1 MNTPAIA
8 EIKNDSDIIETD
20 HLEKIQ
26 EMVITCIQCGTC
38 TGSCP
43 NAQSMDYTPRHLWRL
58 VLLGQKDMIFK
69 SKTFALCSSCYFCTL
84 RCPRGLALTEAMSAL
99 KQLAAREN
107 IESFRQSARF
117 YKSFLES
124 VRRHGR
130 VREMEMMNLYFIAM
144 RNPLIPLKYAGLGM
158 KLMRKRKIP
167 LHLPSKGTGVLDKI
181 FRKVQELEDMS

>member
-1 MNTPAIA
+1 MNTPAIP
-8 EIKNDSDIIETD
+8 EVKYHSDAIATD
-20 HLEKIQ
+20 HFAKIQ
-26 EMVITCIQCGTC
+26 EMVRTCIQCGTC

-43 NAQSMDYTPRHLWRL
+43 NAESMDYTPRHLWRM
-58 VLLGQKDMIFK
+58 VLMGQKDPIFR
-69 SKTFALCSSCYFCTL
+69 SKTFAMCSSCYFCTL

-117 YKSFLES
+117 YASFLES

-144 RNPLIPLKYAGLGM
+144 KNPLIPLKYAALGM
-158 KLMRKRKIP
+158 KLISKGKIP
-167 LHLPSKGTGVLDKI
+167 FQLPSKGIGALDKI
-181 FRKVQELEDMS
+181 FRKVQELEDKS

>member
-1 MNTPAIA
+1 MNTPAIS
-8 EIKNDSDIIETD
+8 EIKNDSDVIETD

-26 EMVITCIQCGTC
+26 EMVLTCIQCGTC

-43 NAQSMDYTPRHLWRL
+43 NAQSMDYTPRHLWRM
-58 VLLGQKDMIFK
+58 VLLGQKDLIFK

-107 IESFRQSARF
+107 IKSFRQSARF
-117 YKSFLES
+117 YASFLES

-144 RNPLIPLKYAGLGM
+144 RNPLVPLKYAGLGM
-158 KLMRKRKIP
+158 KLLRKRKIP
-167 LHLPSKGTGVLDKI
+167 MHLPSKGTGALDKI

>member
-1 MNTPAIA
+1 MNMPAIS
-8 EIKNDSDIIETD
+8 EVKNDPDVIATD
-20 HLEKIQ
+20 HLLKIQ
-26 EMVITCIQCGTC
+26 EMVRTCIQCGTC

-58 VLLGQKDMIFK
+58 VLMGQKDAIYR

-107 IESFRQSARF
+107 IESFRLSNRF
-117 YKSFLES
+117 YSSFLES

-144 RNPLIPLKYAGLGM
+144 RNPLIPLKYAALGM
-158 KLMRKRKIP
+158 KLLRKGKIP
-167 LHLPSKGTGVLDKI
+167 LRLPSKGNNVMDKI
-181 FRKVQELEDMS
+181 FRKVQELEDIS

>member
-1 MNTPAIA
+1 MPAIH
-8 EIKNDSDIIETD
+8 EIKNDSDMIAPD
-20 HLEKIQ
+20 HFEKIQ
-26 EMVITCIQCGTC
+26 EMVLTCIQCGTC

-43 NAQSMDYTPRHLWRL
+43 NAQSMDFTPRHLWRL
-58 VLLGQKDMIFK
+58 VLMGQKDLIFK

-117 YKSFLES
+117 YGSFLES

-144 RNPLIPLKYAGLGM
+144 KNPLIPFKYAGLGI

-167 LHLPSKGTGVLDKI
+167 LHLPSKGNGVLDKI
-181 FRKVQELEDMS
+181 FRKVQELEDIS